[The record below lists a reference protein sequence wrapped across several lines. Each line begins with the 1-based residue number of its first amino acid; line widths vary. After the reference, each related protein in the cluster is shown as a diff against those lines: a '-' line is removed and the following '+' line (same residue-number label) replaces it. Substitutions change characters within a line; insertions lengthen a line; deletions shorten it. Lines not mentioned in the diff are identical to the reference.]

1 MCRSLHRAA
10 GNATPT
16 QPDDILPR
24 RIPAPGFS
32 GRNSSRLIA
41 GRSRAPPAVFGRSRI
56 PLIIRET
63 AFGRG
68 RAVSVDR
75 IQPLYAALATDEQR
89 NRLILDD
96 VATALAER
104 RSPIVLTE
112 RKDRLEFLA
121 ASLRGVARH
130 VVVLRGGM
138 TSTERRGASATLA
151 GIPDTDSRLIV
162 ATGRYIGEGF
172 DDARLDTLF
181 LAMPVS
187 WKDTL
192 VQDAGRL
199 HRLHPGK
206 AEVRIYDYVDREV
219 PMLAQMFQKRLRGY
233 RDRRRPRS
241 CSATREDVDADAE
254 PLESINTPAVT
265 E

>member
-1 MCRSLHRAA
+1 
-10 GNATPT
+10 
-16 QPDDILPR
+16 
-24 RIPAPGFS
+24 
-32 GRNSSRLIA
+32 
-41 GRSRAPPAVFGRSRI
+41 
-56 PLIIRET
+56 
-63 AFGRG
+63 
-68 RAVSVDR
+68 VDR

-187 WKDTL
+187 WKGTL